1 MLLDDLVGVIETLKE
16 RIATHGASLRE
27 NETRT
32 RMALIDPLL
41 QALGWD
47 TSDPDIVVPE
57 YEVSG
62 SRADYALLKSDGNP
76 TVLVEAKKLGEPLTK
91 HRPQMAGYAVMSG
104 ISYAGLTDGNHW
116 EMYDVFRQRPSD
128 RPRPLEENKAL
139 QVCITD
145 TPSYQCA
152 LSLSLLRQP
161 NLGAG
166 QPVEANT
173 PVLVNEIPN
182 GVAQTSSPEPIAP
195 QRILTEVAVYY
206 GLTIDDLVSQ
216 NRSPAVSNPRQ
227 MAMYLL
233 NYELKLPSSQVGRLL
248 GGRNHSTVIHGVSQ
262 VYSKMKEDARLIA
275 DAQAILEKCGGASSQ
290 TQQS

>member
-1 MLLDDLVGVIETLKE
+1 MLDDLIEVIELLRE
-16 RIATHGASLRE
+16 RIGTHGDSFRE

-32 RMALIDPLL
+32 RIALIDPLL
-41 QALGWD
+41 RALGWD
-47 TSDPDIVVPE
+47 TSDPKIVVPE

-76 TVLVEAKKLGEPLTK
+76 TVLVEAKRLGEPLTK

-104 ISYAGLTDGNHW
+104 ISYAVLTDGNHW
-116 EMYDVFRQRPSD
+116 EMYDVFRHRPSD

-161 NLGAG
+161 NLSAG
-166 QPVEANT
+166 QPVQVNT
-173 PVLVNEIPN
+173 PVLVNEMP
-182 GVAQTSSPEPIAP
+182 SSIARKSFLEPIAP
-195 QRILTEVAVYY
+195 QRILNEVAVYY
-206 GLTIDDLVSQ
+206 GLTVDSLLSH
-216 NRSPAVSNPRQ
+216 NRKQSVSNPRQ

-233 NYELKLPSSQVGRLL
+233 NCELKLPATQVGRLL
-248 GGRNHSTVIHGVSQ
+248 GGRDHSTVIHGVNQ
-262 VYSKMKEDARLIA
+262 VYSKMTADTDLFA
-275 DAQAILEKCGGASSQ
+275 DAVAILEKCGEASSQ
-290 TQQS
+290 IQQS